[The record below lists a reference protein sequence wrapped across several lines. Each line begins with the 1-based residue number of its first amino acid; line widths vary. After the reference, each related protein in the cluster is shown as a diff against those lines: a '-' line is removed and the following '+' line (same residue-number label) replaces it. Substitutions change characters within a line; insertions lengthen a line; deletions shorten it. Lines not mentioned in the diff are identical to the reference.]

1 MDVSFLKKLLPGFI
15 PVFIFIIVDE
25 VWGTEAGLYT
35 AVVFGTGE
43 FIFYLLKNKR
53 ADFFIIL
60 DILLLVLLGAVSII
74 LENKIFFKL
83 KPALIEGILAAII
96 AFSLW
101 GPKNLILTMSKR
113 YTGDIPYSP
122 TAEKEINANLKI
134 MLAITSFHILL
145 IFYSAK
151 YMSDEAWAFI
161 SGGLFY
167 IFFGVW
173 FAVIFLI
180 NAYRKRKYRNEE
192 WFPVVDPEGKIT
204 GAAPRSICHNGKS
217 KLLHPVV
224 HLHLLNRE
232 GKIFLQKRSPE
243 KDIQPGKWDTSTGGH
258 VAIGE
263 NIEEALKRE
272 VKEEIG
278 LSDFNPRFL
287 GKYVWESEIEKELV
301 FSFVCISD
309 SLPHLDSPEITEGRF
324 WSEAEIEKSLRK
336 GIFTPNF
343 EHEYRLLKEKLEKQI
358 KQ

>member
-1 MDVSFLKKLLPGFI
+1 MDISLLKKLLPGLI

-25 VWGTEAGLYT
+25 IWGTEAGLYT

-43 FIFYLLKNKR
+43 FIFYFLKNKK

-60 DILLLVLLGAVSII
+60 DILLLVLLGVVSII

-83 KPALIEGILAAII
+83 KPALIEGILVAII

-113 YTGDIPYSP
+113 YTGDIAYPA
-122 TAEKEINANLKI
+122 TAEKAINANLKI
-134 MLAITSFHILL
+134 MLAITSLHILL
-145 IFYSAK
+145 ILYSAK

-167 IFFGVW
+167 IFFGAW

-180 NAYRKRKYRNEE
+180 NAYKKRKYRNDE
-192 WFPVVDPEGKIT
+192 WFPVVDPEGRIT

-224 HLHLLNRE
+224 HLHLINRE
-232 GKIFLQKRSPE
+232 GKIFLQKRSQT
-243 KDIQPGKWDTSTGGH
+243 KDIQPGKWDTATGGH

-263 NIEEALKRE
+263 KIEDALKRE

-278 LSDFNPRFL
+278 LRDFSACFL
-287 GKYVWESEIEKELV
+287 EKYVWESDIEKELV
-301 FSFVCISD
+301 FSFICISD
-309 SLPHLDSPEITEGRF
+309 SIPHLNSHETEEGRF
-324 WSEAEIEKSLRK
+324 WSKAEIEKNLGK

-343 EHEYRLLKEKLEKQI
+343 EHEYLLLKEKLAKQI
-358 KQ
+358 K